1 MSKFMRIYK
10 IFKFNFPK
18 KTKFLQR
25 KLDLQSYIY
34 IFFTLLLKI
43 MHKYFH
49 FPFQILLEFD
59 DSKPYIF
66 VDLRDLS
73 EAQGMRHVQTG
84 VIFSEKK
91 SCPVSLY

>member
-1 MSKFMRIYK
+1 
-10 IFKFNFPK
+10 
-18 KTKFLQR
+18 
-25 KLDLQSYIY
+25 
-34 IFFTLLLKI
+34 

-66 VDLRDLS
+66 VDLTDLS

>member
-25 KLDLQSYIY
+25 KLHLH
-34 IFFTLLLKI
+34 IFSLLLKI

-49 FPFQILLEFD
+49 FSFQILLEFD

-66 VDLRDLS
+66 VDLTDLS